1 MHKYSSYLLERI
13 YEKDFTKNINT
24 AKYNYWNNLLGEDNW
39 KQILQEYPKVHCYL
53 RDEKFSCFL
62 PDNDIFLKRY
72 RKKIVIFASLILCMI
87 EKFIFL
93 NFIQGCQSMHL

>member
-62 PDNDIFLKRY
+62 PDNDIFFEEIQKENSDFCISDFMY
-72 RKKIVIFASLILCMI
+72 DRKIYFPQ
-87 EKFIFL
+87 FYP
-93 NFIQGCQSMHL
+93 

>member
-53 RDEKFSCFL
+53 RDE
-62 PDNDIFLKRY
+62 
-72 RKKIVIFASLILCMI
+72 
-87 EKFIFL
+87 
-93 NFIQGCQSMHL
+93 